1 MGALWDRLTSWL
13 RPEDK
18 IPIEPWDGE
27 SVFDAELPE
36 ADASGIEVLN
46 DDVTPMEY
54 VVAVLMRCLGLSRR
68 DATESMLRV
77 HFKGFAKFGRM
88 RPSVAEELAEHI
100 QTEVAKTDYPLIC
113 RVCEGQALPVPEPL
127 TRDDVIRKRG
137 TGERKQ

>member
-54 VVAVLMRCLGLSRR
+54 VVAVLMRSLGECVPRWRR
-68 DATESMLRV
+68 NWPSTYRQ
-77 HFKGFAKFGRM
+77 KWR
-88 RPSVAEELAEHI
+88 RP
-100 QTEVAKTDYPLIC
+100 T
-113 RVCEGQALPVPEPL
+113 
-127 TRDDVIRKRG
+127 IR
-137 TGERKQ
+137 